1 MLSDTTLGLVTTI
14 CQEPKVN
21 FGEDMC
27 RVVKVMLM
35 KICREPRMTFVD
47 KDDNVLWENKL

>member
-1 MLSDTTLGLVTTI
+1 MLLDTTLGLVTTI

-27 RVVKVMLM
+27 GVFKVMLM
-35 KICREPRMTFVD
+35 KICWEPRMTFVD
-47 KDDNVLWENKL
+47 EDDNVLWGKKL